1 MLYNNWYLVN
11 SSLLYHIKV
20 ICNCKNW
27 NCAETYAC
35 LWGKAMGA
43 LDNALVVSLE
53 HAVAAPYASC
63 KLADAGARVIKVE
76 RPEGDF
82 ARQYDHLVNGLS
94 AYFVWLNRGKE
105 SIALNLKNETDKH
118 LLTNMIGEAD
128 VFIQNLGPGVV
139 EKLGFGAEDLSVKY
153 PNLITCCISGY
164 GSFGPAQYQKA
175 YDLLIQAETGLS
187 AINGVGDAPARVG
200 LSICDISAGMTA
212 YQAILEAFIERNV
225 TGVGRNI
232 EVSLFHATA
241 DWMNV
246 PYLQF
251 KYGGRKPA
259 RAGLM
264 HPTIAP
270 YGAFMCKDKKV
281 ILIAIQNER
290 EWQSF
295 CANVLKKPEVAIL
308 EDFASNTKRVENR
321 VRLDGLVQSF
331 FESRDLLD
339 NLELLNA
346 ADIAYGKF
354 SEMEDFVDHPQN
366 NFMDVKTQSGVVKM
380 LAPADWT
387 EDQRKRSI
395 SLPELNEHADKIRS
409 DFS

>member
-1 MLYNNWYLVN
+1 MQKPILVV
-11 SSLLYHIKV
+11 L
-20 ICNCKNW
+20 
-27 NCAETYAC
+27 
-35 LWGKAMGA
+35 GGAMGA
-43 LDNALVVSLE
+43 LDNILVVSLE

-105 SIALNLKNETDKH
+105 SIALNLKSKRDKH
-118 LLTNMIGEAD
+118 LLSNIIAEAD
-128 VFIQNLGPGVV
+128 VFIQNLGPGVAK
-139 EKLGFGAEDLSVKY
+139 KLGFGAEDLNTKY
-153 PNLITCCISGY
+153 PKLITCCISGY

-187 AINGVGDAPARVG
+187 AINGVGNAPARVG

-212 YQAILEAFIERNV
+212 YQAILEAFIERSV
-225 TGVGRNI
+225 TGRGRNI

-251 KYGGRKPA
+251 KYGGKKPE

-270 YGAFMCKDKKV
+270 YGAFVCKDKKV
-281 ILIAIQNER
+281 ILVAIQNER

-295 CANVLKKPEVAIL
+295 CANVLKEPKIAIL

-321 VRLDGLVQSF
+321 ARLDGLVQSF
-331 FESRDLLD
+331 FEKRTLSD

-366 NFMDVKTQSGVVKM
+366 NFFEINTQRGVVKM

-387 EDQRKRSI
+387 EDKKKRSI
-395 SLPELNEHADKIRS
+395 SLPELNQHADTIRN